1 MVLAAIIVGLVD
13 LTWMFLLRM
22 IPDHLHQ
29 WGLYSRQCLKGN
41 SLEDLIGAGVL
52 TVTSATAGLKNAAQ
66 EKKRAKNRRKSGRS
80 HPAFKVGSA
89 TY

>member
-1 MVLAAIIVGLVD
+1 MV
-13 LTWMFLLRM
+13 LLRM
-22 IPDHLHQ
+22 IPGPLHQ

-41 SLEDLIGAGVL
+41 SLEDLIGAGVS
-52 TVTSATAGLKNAAQ
+52 VTAGLKKAAQ
-66 EKKRAKNRRKSGRS
+66 EIKREKKRAKNSRKSGRS